1 MFSYQK
7 IMMGISK
14 TYKYSKFAHYPKFEI
29 GNSTS
34 LQIKRSSYLTKS
46 ARFNFST
53 QINDM
58 LIKPARFDFDAFGGL
73 PEVIDNLADIVKFLQ
88 NPNAYKRMGAKLPKG
103 IMLSE
108 PPGVGKTMLAEAVAG
123 HAGVGFISISGSQI
137 LDKYVGESEKSLQ
150 RIFEQARKSAPCVL
164 CIDEIDS
171 IATKRI
177 ENPEHGNE
185 HGINAL

>member
-7 IMMGISK
+7 IMTGISR
-14 TYKYSKFAHYPKFEI
+14 TYKYSKSAYYPKFEI

-53 QINDM
+53 QNNDM
-58 LIKPARFDFDAFGGL
+58 LIKPARFDLDAFGGV
-73 PEVIDNLADIVKFLQ
+73 PEIIDNLADIVKFLQ
-88 NPNAYKRMGAKLPKG
+88 NPDAYKRLRANLPKG
-103 IMLSE
+103 IILSG

-137 LDKYVGESEKSLQ
+137 LRSEEHTSELQ
-150 RIFEQARKSAPCVL
+150 SQSNLV
-164 CIDEIDS
+164 
-171 IATKRI
+171 
-177 ENPEHGNE
+177 
-185 HGINAL
+185 